1 MRAFLPYFARPH
13 IANIARET
21 GIFMTEHHGGYGMPT
36 PSDRLNALR
45 TSPSTPLNAT
55 PQKKMRPELMVLCGL
70 CLFILLLGS
79 LYVRTR
85 NKVAEVTTNDEVA
98 SQTIQEIQREAATS
112 VVLDGEVLF
121 GVALKAGNFP
131 TELKVGDVVRAV
143 VTPVLSGAGDAR
155 ELEARMTVMSVG
167 APGDLGGDTVV
178 TLSGPQSVPTE
189 IAMSGPIHLT
199 IVEVAPK

>member
-1 MRAFLPYFARPH
+1 
-13 IANIARET
+13 
-21 GIFMTEHHGGYGMPT
+21 
-36 PSDRLNALR
+36 
-45 TSPSTPLNAT
+45 
-55 PQKKMRPELMVLCGL
+55 MRPELMVLCGL

-131 TELKVGDVVRAV
+131 KELKVGDVVRAV